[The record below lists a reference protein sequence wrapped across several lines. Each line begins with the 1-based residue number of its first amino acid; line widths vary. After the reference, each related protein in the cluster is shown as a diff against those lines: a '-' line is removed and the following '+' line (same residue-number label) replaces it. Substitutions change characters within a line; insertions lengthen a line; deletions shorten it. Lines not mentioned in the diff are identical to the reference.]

1 MASDVR
7 FEWDPRKSTQ
17 NERKHGLSFVDAI
30 QTFFDPLKRVEL
42 EGDEHGE
49 VRWRTIG
56 QIGRALY
63 VVSRTPREEGETEI
77 HRIISAR
84 RATPRERRVFEKA
97 P

>member
-1 MASDVR
+1 LD
-7 FEWDPRKSTQ
+7 FEWDSRKSAQ
-17 NERKHGLSFVDAI
+17 NERKHGLNFEDAV
-30 QTFFDPLKRVEL
+30 QAFYDPLKRVEL

-56 QIGRALY
+56 QIGRTLY
-63 VVSRTPREEGETEI
+63 VVTHTTREEGESEI

-84 RATPRERRVFEKA
+84 KATARERQAFEKT